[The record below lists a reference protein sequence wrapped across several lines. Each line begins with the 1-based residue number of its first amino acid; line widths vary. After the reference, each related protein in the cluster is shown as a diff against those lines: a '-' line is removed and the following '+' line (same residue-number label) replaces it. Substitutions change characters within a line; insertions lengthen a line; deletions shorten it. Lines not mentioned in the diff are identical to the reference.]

1 MGTQEGDWDV
11 VQRSS
16 EAMPNV
22 AVPAFGVH
30 PWFAH
35 RAENGWIER
44 LRLRLASH
52 PAALLGEIG
61 LDKAARTPE
70 TRRCEYEAQQEVF
83 AAQLALAAELRRPVS
98 VHCVRSVGKLFG
110 MMEAGAAAAG
120 LPPAIALHS
129 YGSSPDWIPRYLALP
144 TELYVGFSYAING
157 RENQREKLLENIAVV
172 PDDRLLLE
180 SDLECPL
187 DIEEHLRA
195 MCAIFAEAKGW
206 SLEETAERTWANA
219 ERFVAAG
226 GGGGVD
232 AGRSATDC
240 G

>member
-1 MGTQEGDWDV
+1 
-11 VQRSS
+11 
-16 EAMPNV
+16 
-22 AVPAFGVH
+22 
-30 PWFAH
+30 
-35 RAENGWIER
+35 
-44 LRLRLASH
+44 
-52 PAALLGEIG
+52 
-61 LDKAARTPE
+61 
-70 TRRCEYEAQQEVF
+70 
-83 AAQLALAAELRRPVS
+83 
-98 VHCVRSVGKLFG
+98 